1 MGLETVVQQ
10 RHCLRGVLVQPLVVQ
25 RAQVDLAQRG
35 DARGQLGPPLRIPA
49 LQQPASLVGVN
60 RSRRVPDPS
69 AQPRHHPHQQ
79 RQQPAGRW
87 WPVPA
92 AQRHQPGVLPAPEI
106 LELQAL
112 GQCPELGERLPDG
125 PVAGLRQHRQQ
136 HRRQGL
142 GGVAG
147 LSLPEPGRHL
157 DRYRDRRLG
166 LVRQGGDG
174 TRLQQD
180 QLAAGQRPLDVLR
193 CPEVFLDPAGQR
205 GHRHRGLG
213 VDRPSG
219 SRGRW
224 PGRRGPPIRQGTPGR
239 RLAARPSPG
248 PRSPPRWPDRRSPD
262 RR

>member
-10 RHCLRGVLVQPLVVQ
+10 RHCLRGVLVQPLIVQ

-49 LQQPASLVGVN
+49 LQQPAGLVGVN
-60 RSRRVPDPS
+60 RGRRVPDPS

-92 AQRHQPGVLPAPEI
+92 AQRHQPGVPPAPEI

-142 GGVAG
+142 HDQGPVCWVVVVTSRPEASVKTWRIAG
-147 LSLPEPGRHL
+147 LRLPGATYTYSDL
-157 DRYRDRRLG
+157 RR
-166 LVRQGGDG
+166 
-174 TRLQQD
+174 
-180 QLAAGQRPLDVLR
+180 
-193 CPEVFLDPAGQR
+193 
-205 GHRHRGLG
+205 
-213 VDRPSG
+213 
-219 SRGRW
+219 
-224 PGRRGPPIRQGTPGR
+224 
-239 RLAARPSPG
+239 
-248 PRSPPRWPDRRSPD
+248 
-262 RR
+262 